1 MREKYDLNEMLK
13 EIEQDEKTV
22 HQGSQKV
29 SQNDI
34 QKMLM
39 QKRKKKKESAGS

>member
-1 MREKYDLNEMLK
+1 MREKYDLNQMLK
-13 EIEQDEKTV
+13 EIEQDEKNV
-22 HQGSQKV
+22 QDGRQKV

-39 QKRKKKKESAGS
+39 QRKKKKEKAAS